1 MPKLTPHL
9 DLPRC
14 PHCAVRSPN
23 LYEINRAETT
33 NHTGTPVRRWRF
45 YQCRTCGGIVTAW
58 SPNWDQEI
66 VQVFPDSPKAHADI
80 PERPRTY
87 LEQALES
94 QHSPAGAVMLA
105 ASAVDA
111 MLRLHGYKEGSL
123 YNRINEAVKKHLITE
138 DMAKWAHDV
147 RLEAN
152 DQRHPDEAVE
162 LPNQDDARRVI
173 DFATALA
180 QLLFVLP
187 SQVKRGI
194 VDAEKKGN

>member
-1 MPKLTPHL
+1 
-9 DLPRC
+9 
-14 PHCAVRSPN
+14 
-23 LYEINRAETT
+23 
-33 NHTGTPVRRWRF
+33 
-45 YQCRTCGGIVTAW
+45 
-58 SPNWDQEI
+58 
-66 VQVFPDSPKAHADI
+66 
-80 PERPRTY
+80 
-87 LEQALES
+87 
-94 QHSPAGAVMLA
+94 MLA